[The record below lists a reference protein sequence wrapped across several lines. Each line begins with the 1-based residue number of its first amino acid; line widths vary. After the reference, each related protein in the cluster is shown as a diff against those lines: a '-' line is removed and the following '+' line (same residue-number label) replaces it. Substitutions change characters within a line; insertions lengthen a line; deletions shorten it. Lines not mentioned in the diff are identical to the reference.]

1 LCWRGARA
9 GGGERGRG
17 RGPASA
23 VGPEVGRRPVKVRNY
38 FSFLNKILDF
48 YNLIQIQILK
58 MKKTFSQIAP
68 KIKVVQNLILYN
80 FHLGHF
86 SKF

>member
-1 LCWRGARA
+1 VRA
-9 GGGERGRG
+9 EAKRGRG

-23 VGPEVGRRPVKVRNY
+23 VGPEGRLRPVKVRNSFF
-38 FSFLNKILDF
+38 FSKYISRF

-68 KIKVVQNLILYN
+68 NTKVVQNFILYN